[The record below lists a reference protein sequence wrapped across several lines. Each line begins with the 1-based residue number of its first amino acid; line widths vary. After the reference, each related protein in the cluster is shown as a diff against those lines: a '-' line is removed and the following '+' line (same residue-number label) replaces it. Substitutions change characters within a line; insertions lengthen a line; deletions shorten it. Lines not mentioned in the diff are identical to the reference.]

1 MQTDSPD
8 QRPSKR
14 TRLDPSETDPYVL
27 RKLFN
32 EIPLRSDEG
41 PEDVGITCVE
51 YWESNLY
58 IGTSSSEIL
67 HFFQLPADPDD
78 VGEGPT
84 FILASRLQPSGRG
97 GSPPA
102 QQAGGVRQI
111 LLLPGTSKACVLC
124 NGVVSF
130 YTLPE
135 LSPAFPNK
143 EPTGVSWI
151 GGVDEDQ
158 EENDEP
164 VLMIANTNRI
174 LLVKVGEKLRPLKNK
189 IEYPSCLRSSRRG
202 TIACV
207 ADKHS
212 YALLEIE
219 HQQKIPLFSISSVE
233 EEPAA
238 AVPDTSLP
246 RPNQG
251 PTPAQPERGRFEV
264 GGHSRSTS
272 LGNPLT
278 QLAEQMSSESLIVT
292 TDQREQPP
300 AEDSRAP
307 SPIKQDTLQ
316 VSHDDRST
324 SRPRASTETAIVQKS
339 LPPRPPT
346 YQPLIISPSP
356 TQFLLTTG
364 SGQDQPGVG
373 MFVNLDG
380 DVDRGTIEFER
391 YPLALALDKASTHTE
406 NASLRTQEADD
417 VVLALLERQSSAGLE
432 IGIASQSLSQEPLIV
447 NDSKGWTSFGGTQ
460 NDLSAGLLNVISSCE
475 YNFRE
480 VAELLRLVRLRRPGQ
495 SSSSTPPE
503 LDPRT
508 KSSVERVEEEKA
520 LFESSGPDSGTGDVS
535 PDWEKRRAAEEIK
548 IAVGLGYSRTQ
559 VIAWSKDC
567 IWQVQQNPEVLRLE
581 ASLLADDA
589 AVSEASHTASVFA
602 RVRDQEPQSEAE
614 FLSLGYIK
622 QKISLMTF
630 LHLQTAL
637 ESGTIEEIQIRIAE
651 NILLEGGLDP
661 RVILLL
667 IAPLE
672 GEVILGTQGL
682 WIHQGLSDLVK
693 TVSLPG
699 SVMDDFSVE
708 FWMLMRRFLAAWQGK
723 RGYGSISDEQL
734 VFDSVDAALL
744 HILLHLDKSLTHSTG
759 AHTSVRTK
767 LNNVVDNWKGNFDR
781 AVTLLEQYR
790 RLFVLSRLYQSR
802 KMSSD
807 VLRTWRRIVDG
818 EPDLGGDKSPTEIE
832 IQVRRY
838 LLHLRDTKLVEDYS
852 LWLASRN
859 STLAIQFFTDDSSR
873 VRFSPPQVTAMLKR
887 QAPGAVQEYLEHL
900 VFNKGL
906 SQYADDLIG
915 YYLDSVLNVLEH
927 NNNARESLAQSYS
940 TYRALEAPKP
950 TYMGFITENAPQ
962 EAWWQA
968 RLRLLQLLGS
978 GSYASSATSAKELTY
993 SIPMV
998 LERLAPY
1005 SQYLVSE
1012 SIILDARQGRHKE
1025 ALKLLTH
1032 GLGDYDTAVRY
1043 CYFGG
1048 PAPASNTTID
1058 ADSLPSRKS
1067 QQELFAYLFTEFLII
1082 EDVEDRLERTSHL
1095 LGTFATYFDP
1105 LTVLDQIPADWGI
1118 HMLKDFI
1125 LRTFRAATTERNQ
1138 AIIMKAL
1145 SAAQNL
1151 QKQAE
1156 FVDVCEKVGAKVEGE
1171 TFNEDGPGPAEITQD
1186 LGGLSL
1192 HVQ

>member
-1 MQTDSPD
+1 MQTEPPD
-8 QRPSKR
+8 QRSSKR
-14 TRLDPSETDPYVL
+14 RRLDSSETGPYVL
-27 RKLFN
+27 RKLFS
-32 EIPLRSDEG
+32 EIPLRGDEG
-41 PEDVGITCVE
+41 PEDVKITCVD

-58 IGTSSSEIL
+58 IGTSASEIL

-78 VGEGPT
+78 VGAGPT
-84 FILASRLQPSGRG
+84 FILASRLQPSGTA
-97 GSPPA
+97 SNPPA
-102 QQAGGVRQI
+102 QQPRGVRQI

-158 EENDEP
+158 EESEEP
-164 VLMIANTNRI
+164 VLMIANTKRI
-174 LLVKVGEKLRPLKNK
+174 LLVKVGEKLQSIKK
-189 IEYPSCLRSSRRG
+189 IEYSSCLRSSRRG

-207 ADKHS
+207 ADKHA

-219 HQQKIPLFSISSVE
+219 HQQKIPLFSISSIAE
-233 EEPAA
+233 EHTAA
-238 AVPDTSLP
+238 LPETSS
-246 RPNQG
+246 RHAIQG
-251 PTPAQPERGRFEV
+251 SSLAKQERGGLESP
-264 GGHSRSTS
+264 GHNRSTS

-278 QLAEQMSSESLIVT
+278 QIVDQASPDSPAVT
-292 TDQREQPP
+292 TNLLEQPP
-300 AEDSRAP
+300 AETSRTP
-307 SPIKQDTLQ
+307 SPSKTGTLQ
-316 VSHDDRST
+316 APQDEQFR
-324 SRPRASTETAIVQKS
+324 SRPRASTEIAVVQKP
-339 LPPRPPT
+339 LPPRPST
-346 YQPLIISPSP
+346 YEPLIISPSP

-364 SGQDQPGVG
+364 SGQDEPGVG

-391 YPLALALDKASTHTE
+391 YPVSLALDKASTHGE
-406 NASLRTQEADD
+406 NASLRTREADD
-417 VVLALLERQSSAGLE
+417 VILALLERQSSSGLE
-432 IGIASQSLSQEPLIV
+432 IGIESQSLSQEPLIA
-447 NDSKGWTSFGGTQ
+447 NGSKGWTSFGGEQ
-460 NDLSAGLLNVISSCE
+460 SDLGAGLLNVLSYCE

-480 VAELLRLVRLRRPGQ
+480 VSELLQLVRLRRPGH
-495 SSSSTPPE
+495 SSNSTPPDP
-503 LDPRT
+503 DPRT
-508 KSSVERVEEEKA
+508 RSCVERVEEEKA
-520 LFESSGPDSGTGDVS
+520 LFESNGPDSGMEDVS
-535 PDWEKRRAAEEIK
+535 PEWEKRRAAEEIK
-548 IAVGLGYSRTQ
+548 IAACLGFSRTH

-567 IWQVQQNPEVLRLE
+567 VWQVQQNPEVLRLE
-581 ASLLADDA
+581 ASLLAEEV
-589 AVSEASHTASVFA
+589 AVSKASHIASVFA

-630 LHLQTAL
+630 LHMQNAL
-637 ESGTIEEIQIRIAE
+637 ESGTIEESQIRIAE

-672 GEVILGTQGL
+672 TEVLQGTQGL
-682 WIHQGLSDLVK
+682 WIHQGLSDLAK
-693 TVSLPG
+693 TVSLSG
-699 SVMDDFSVE
+699 STMDDFSIE
-708 FWMLMRRFLAAWQGK
+708 FWMLIRRFLAAWQGK

-744 HILLHLDKSLTHSTG
+744 HTLLHLDKCLTPGTG
-759 AHTSVRTK
+759 AHTSARAK

-790 RLFVLSRLYQSR
+790 RLFVLSRLYQSK
-802 KMSSD
+802 KMAKD
-807 VLRTWRRIVDG
+807 VLGTWRRIVDG
-818 EPDLGGDKSPTEIE
+818 EPDLGGDKSPAEIE
-832 IQVRRY
+832 IQLRRY
-838 LLHLRDTKLVEDYS
+838 LVHLRDTKLVEEYS

-859 STLAIQFFTDDSSR
+859 STLAIQFFTDDSSK
-873 VRFSPPQVTAMLKR
+873 VRFSPQQVTAMLKR

-900 VFNKGL
+900 VFNKGFH
-906 SQYADDLIG
+906 QYADDLIG

-927 NNNARESLAQSYS
+927 NTNARESLAQSYS

-950 TYMGFITENAPQ
+950 TYMGFITQNAPQ

-978 GSYASSATSAKELTY
+978 GSYATSTTSAKELTY

-1048 PAPASNTTID
+1048 PAPASSTTID
-1058 ADSLPSRKS
+1058 ADSLPPRES
-1067 QQELFAYLFTEFLII
+1067 QQELFAHLFTEFLVI
-1082 EDVEDRLERTSHL
+1082 EDVEARLERTSHL

-1105 LTVLDQIPADWGI
+1105 LTVLDQIPPDWGI

-1125 LRTFRAATTERNQ
+1125 LRTFRAATSERNQ
-1138 AIIMKAL
+1138 AVIMKAL

-1156 FVDVCEKVGAKVEGE
+1156 FVDVCEKMGAKIEGE
-1171 TFNEDGPGPAEITQD
+1171 TFEEDGPGPAEITQH

-1192 HVQ
+1192 PIQ